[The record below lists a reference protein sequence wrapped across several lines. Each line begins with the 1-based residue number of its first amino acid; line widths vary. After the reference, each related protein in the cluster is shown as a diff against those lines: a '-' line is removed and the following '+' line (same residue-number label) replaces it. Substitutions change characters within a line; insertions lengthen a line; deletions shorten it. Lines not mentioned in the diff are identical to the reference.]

1 MGGFEDDEPPSKRA
15 RPSPVE
21 SASLPDC
28 LSFSKSANPLGS
40 TMARPLPSQGKEV
53 MVGSKGVIKKDEFV
67 RIITK
72 TLYSLGYERSGA
84 VLEEES
90 GITLHEPMVNLF
102 REQVIDGN
110 WDNAVVTLNKIGLLD
125 ENTVKSAAFLI
136 LEQKFMDL
144 LRNDNVMGAMK
155 TLRCEITPLGVNRK
169 RVHELSTCMISSSPQ
184 QLFLGFSKLGVDSSS
199 SRLKLL
205 EELQKVLPPTVM
217 VPERRLENLV
227 EQALTIQ
234 RAGCYFHNSIDG
246 LSLYIDHQCG
256 KDHIPSRTLQVLR
269 AHRDEVWFIQF
280 SNNGKYLAS
289 ASNDKSAMIWEV
301 DEDGELL
308 LKHTLSGHEKSVMI
322 VAWSPDDCQLLTC
335 GHEETIRRW
344 DVESGKCLHVY
355 EKPGTGFISC
365 AWFPDGKQILSGLT
379 DQNFCIWD
387 LDGKEVDSWKGQR
400 STKTSDF
407 AVAKDGKLIISMS
420 RDGTILLFDR
430 ETKQERLIE
439 EDQIITSFSLSE
451 DGDFLLI
458 NLSSEEIHLWNIRND
473 PIRVNRYSGHKRSR
487 FVIRSCF
494 GGSEQAF
501 IASGSEDSQV
511 YIWHRATGDLI
522 DTLPGHSGTVNCVSW
537 NPANPHMLAS
547 ASDDHTIRIWGAK
560 KAGLKLKDVGSSS
573 CNSNG
578 IHANGKAHG
587 NGFVHQCNGNSK
599 K

>member
-15 RPSPVE
+15 RASSVE

-28 LSFSKSANPLGS
+28 FSFSKSANPLGS

-53 MVGSKGVIKKDEFV
+53 MVGSKGVIKKEEFV

-72 TLYSLGYERSGA
+72 TLYSLGYEKSGA

-90 GITLHEPMVNLF
+90 GITLHKPMVNLF

-110 WDNAVVTLNKIGLLD
+110 WDNAVVTLNKIGLQD
-125 ENTVKSAAFLI
+125 ENIVKSAAFLI
-136 LEQKFMDL
+136 LEQKFFEL

-169 RVHELSTCMISSSPQ
+169 RVHELSTCMISYSPQ
-184 QLFLGFSKLGVDSSS
+184 QLFLGFSKLGIDSSS

-227 EQALTIQ
+227 EQALTVQ
-234 RAGCYFHNSIDG
+234 RDACYFHNSVDG
-246 LSLYIDHQCG
+246 LSLYIDHHCG
-256 KDHIPSRTLQVLR
+256 KDQIPSRTLQVLH
-269 AHRDEVWFIQF
+269 AHHDEVWFIQF

-289 ASNDKSAMIWEV
+289 ASNDKSAIIWEV

-308 LKHTLSGHEKSVMI
+308 LRHTLSGHQKSVMM

-335 GHEETIRRW
+335 GQEETIRRW

-355 EKPGTGFISC
+355 EKPVGLISC
-365 AWFPDGKQILSGLT
+365 AWFPDGKQILSGLA
-379 DQNFCIWD
+379 DENFCIWD
-387 LDGKEVDSWKGQR
+387 LDGKEVDCWKGQR
-400 STKTSDF
+400 STKISDF
-407 AVAKDGKLIISMS
+407 AVAKDGNLIISMS
-420 RDGTILLFDR
+420 RENTILLFDR

-439 EDQIITSFSLSE
+439 EASTITSFSLSE
-451 DGDFLLI
+451 DGDFLLV
-458 NLSSEEIHLWNIRND
+458 NLVSEEIHLWNIRND
-473 PIRVNRYSGHKRSR
+473 PVRVNRYNGHKRNR

-522 DTLPGHSGTVNCVSW
+522 ETLAGHSGTVNCVSW
-537 NPANPHMLAS
+537 NPTNPHMLAS
-547 ASDDHTIRIWGAK
+547 ASDDHTVRIWGAK
-560 KAGLKLKDVGSSS
+560 KASLKRKDVGSSN

-578 IHANGKAHG
+578 FHSNGNAHG
-587 NGFVHQCNGNSK
+587 NGFVHQCNGNSTK
-599 K
+599 

>member
-1 MGGFEDDEPPSKRA
+1 MGGFEDDEPPAKRA
-15 RPSPVE
+15 RASSVE

-28 LSFSKSANPLGS
+28 FSFSKSANPLGS

-53 MVGSKGVIKKDEFV
+53 MVGSKGVIKREEFV

-72 TLYSLGYERSGA
+72 ALYSLGYEKTGA

-90 GITLHEPMVNLF
+90 GITLHSPMVNLF
-102 REQVIDGN
+102 RKQVIDRH
-110 WDNAVVTLNKIGLLD
+110 WDNAVATLNKIGLLD
-125 ENTVKSAAFLI
+125 ENVVKSAAFLI
-136 LEQKFMDL
+136 LEQKFFEL

-155 TLRCEITPLGVNRK
+155 TLRSEITPLGVNRK
-169 RVHELSTCMISSSPQ
+169 RVHELSSYMISYSPQ
-184 QLFLGFSKLGVDSSS
+184 QLFLGFSKLGIDSSN

-227 EQALTIQ
+227 EQALTVQ
-234 RAGCYFHNSIDG
+234 RDACYFHNSIDG
-246 LSLYIDHQCG
+246 LSLYIDHHCG
-256 KDHIPSRTLQVLR
+256 KDQIPSRTLQVLR
-269 AHRDEVWFIQF
+269 AHQDEVWFLQF

-289 ASNDKSAMIWEV
+289 ASNDKTAIIWEV

-308 LKHTLSGHEKSVMI
+308 LKHTLSGHGKSVMM
-322 VAWSPDDCQLLTC
+322 VAWSPDDHQLLTC
-335 GHEETIRRW
+335 GMEEAIRCW
-344 DVESGKCLHVY
+344 DVESGKCIRTY
-355 EKPGTGFISC
+355 EKSGLGLISC

-379 DQNFCIWD
+379 DQSFCIWD
-387 LDGKEVDSWKGQR
+387 LDGKEVDCWKGQR
-400 STKTSDF
+400 QSKTYDF
-407 AVAKDGKLIISMS
+407 AVGKDGKLIISMH
-420 RDGTILLFDR
+420 RDSTILLLDR
-430 ETKQERLIE
+430 ETKQERLID
-439 EDQIITSFSLSE
+439 EDSTITSFSLSE
-451 DGDFLLI
+451 DGDFLLV
-458 NLSSEEIHLWNIRND
+458 NLVTEEIHLWNIRNG

-522 DTLPGHSGTVNCVSW
+522 ETLPGHSGTVNCVSW

-560 KAGLKLKDVGSSS
+560 RPSLKRKDVGSSS
-573 CNSNG
+573 SNG
-578 IHANGKAHG
+578 IHANGNAHA
-587 NGFVHQCNGNSK
+587 NGFVHQCNGNSSK
-599 K
+599 